1 MTSSASSISPARTT
15 PSAVGVLSGF
25 LLLLAIAMPVGLVG
39 CTSTGIA
46 LRESFGIAKREQLVD
61 RVRDARDAQDAAR
74 VQFKDA
80 LEEFLAV
87 TNQSGK
93 PGELESRYRALQKEY
108 ERSESRAKTVSTRI
122 ETVEVVASKLF
133 AEWNAELSQY
143 TDARLRAQSER
154 QLGDSKARYDQLI
167 GMMKS
172 AEGKMKPVLDS
183 LRNQVL
189 FLKHNLNAQAI
200 AGLQGTAVEVQNDV
214 GALIRDM
221 EAAIAEADRFIDQM
235 SGK

>member
-1 MTSSASSISPARTT
+1 MTTRSMRSSR
-15 PSAVGVLSGF
+15 SALGAVH
-25 LLLLAIAMPVGLVG
+25 VGLALGTLALVPATMIS

-46 LRESFGIAKREQLVD
+46 LRESMGIAKREQLVD
-61 RVRDARDAQDAAR
+61 RVKEARDAQDAAR

-80 LEEFLAV
+80 LDEFLAV

-93 PGELESRYRALQKEY
+93 ASELESRYRSLQKEY
-108 ERSESRAKTVSTRI
+108 ERSESRAGAVSSRI
-122 ETVEVVASKLF
+122 ASVEAVADRLF
-133 AEWNAELSQY
+133 AEWGRELDQY
-143 TDARLRAQSER
+143 TDARLRSSSER
-154 QLGDSKARYDQLI
+154 QLNDSKARYAQLI
-167 GMMKS
+167 GAMKS

-214 GALIRDM
+214 SALIRDM
-221 EAAIAEADRFIDQM
+221 ETAIAEADRFISQM
-235 SGK
+235 SAN

>member
-1 MTSSASSISPARTT
+1 MTRTNA
-15 PSAVGVLSGF
+15 PCVAA
-25 LLLLAIAMPVGLVG
+25 LLLLAAALPLGVSG

-61 RVRDARDAQDAAR
+61 RVKDARDAQDAAR

-87 TNQSGK
+87 TNQAGK
-93 PGELESRYRALQKEY
+93 AGELESRYRSLQKEY
-108 ERSESRAKTVSTRI
+108 ERSETRAKAVSGRI

-133 AEWNAELSQY
+133 AEWQGELNQY
-143 TDARLRAQSER
+143 TDARLRSQSER
-154 QLGDSKARYDQLI
+154 QLNDSRARYDQLI
-167 GMMKS
+167 SSMKS
-172 AEGKMKPVLDS
+172 AESKMKPVLDS

-221 EAAIAEADRFIDQM
+221 EAAIAEADRFIEQM